1 MSLSA
6 HWTDFLDIIA
16 LDPVLKI
23 PGINTIGIS
32 ATWDNSFYIIALQQ
46 VKKG

>member
-16 LDPVLKI
+16 LDQVKKI
-23 PGINTIGIS
+23 PGITPIGLS